1 MEILKFIVTGQHI
14 KKDPSSPFNKMVAG
28 TSNYYAAKFEMNEA
42 WNGYACLAQFKAGT
56 ITENVPIIKGS
67 ASIPASVLAYKNFT
81 VQVIGKKNDSY
92 LTTDLSKIM
101 QIGGK

>member
-14 KKDPSSPFNKMVAG
+14 KKDPASPFNKMVAG

-42 WNGYACLAQFKAGT
+42 WNGYACLAQFKAGSV
-56 ITENVPIIKGS
+56 TENVPIVKSI
-67 ASIPASVLAYKNFT
+67 AVIPASVLAYKNFT
-81 VQVIGKKNDSY
+81 VQVIGKRDDSF
-92 LTTDLSKIM
+92 LTTDLNKVV

>member
-42 WNGYACLAQFKAGT
+42 WNGYACLAQFKAGSFG
-56 ITENVPIIKGS
+56 ENVPIVKGN
-67 ASIPASVLAYKNFT
+67 AIIPASILAYKSFT
-81 VQVIGKKNDSY
+81 VQVIGKKDDSY
-92 LTTDLSKIM
+92 LVTDTSKIV

>member
-42 WNGYACLAQFKAGT
+42 WNGYACLAQFKAGSV
-56 ITENVPIIKGS
+56 TENVPIVKGT
-67 ASIPASVLAYKNFT
+67 AIIPASVLAYKIFT
-81 VQVIGKKNDSY
+81 LQVIGKRNDSY
-92 LTTDLSKIM
+92 LTTDMSKIV